1 MVSWI
6 GECIFYEL
14 FLLGFCGVLEPG
26 KEYQEKNRLKKVI
39 QFIPH
44 LKEMKV
50 NAVYL
55 GPVFESTY
63 HGYDTIDYFKIDKR
77 LGTNEDFKE
86 LCDKLHDNDIKIVI
100 DGVFN
105 HVGRDFF
112 AFKDLQ
118 KNRDKSRYCSWF
130 VNLNFNGNTPEND
143 GFYYEPWNRCFDLV
157 KLNVWNEEVCEYLFK
172 ALDFWVDEFKIDGVR
187 IDAADS
193 IDFSFFKKLRNHINY
208 KKEDLWLM
216 GEVIHGDYSRWA
228 NDEMLH
234 TTTNYE
240 CCMKHFII
248 SPS

>member
-1 MVSWI
+1 M
-6 GECIFYEL
+6 YKRQ
-14 FLLGFCGVLEPG
+14 VLEPG

-118 KNRDKSRYCSWF
+118 EKD
-130 VNLNFNGNTPEND
+130 V
-143 GFYYEPWNRCFDLV
+143 
-157 KLNVWNEEVCEYLFK
+157 
-172 ALDFWVDEFKIDGVR
+172 
-187 IDAADS
+187 
-193 IDFSFFKKLRNHINY
+193 Y
-208 KKEDLWLM
+208 K
-216 GEVIHGDYSRWA
+216 RQ
-228 NDEMLH
+228 
-234 TTTNYE
+234 
-240 CCMKHFII
+240 
-248 SPS
+248 